1 MGLAI
6 RWTKKLFWSMLRRS
20 ISYSNL
26 IFDKENLSTLSFVLT
41 KGMLSYKHLSI
52 ELEVGYKRIKDFFFF
67 NEGFESLGI
76 KSLVVFAV
84 VLNLLD

>member
-1 MGLAI
+1 
-6 RWTKKLFWSMLRRS
+6 MLRRS